1 MHNPTLKHVYL
12 YPQTHHVH
20 CFSVN
25 CGAPSITTNSR
36 VVVVRYNS
44 TLVDSVIEYRC
55 KEGLFPSHVF
65 MATCLEN
72 GRWCSNPADHTCI
85 HHRMLLL
92 ISKHRNTNFNSE
104 SGNSE
109 SDSSCIILYG
119 DCTELSDILCLWLHL
134 WL

>member
-1 MHNPTLKHVYL
+1 MYL
-12 YPQTHHVH
+12 WQRAWRMEDGVLILLTMLAYQ
-20 CFSVN
+20 VN
-25 CGAPSITTNSR
+25 
-36 VVVVRYNS
+36 
-44 TLVDSVIEYRC
+44 
-55 KEGLFPSHVF
+55 
-65 MATCLEN
+65 
-72 GRWCSNPADHTCI
+72 

-92 ISKHRNTNFNSE
+92 ISKHRKSNLNSE